1 MTDPFTYRGGALH
14 AEAVPVADIVAA
26 VGTPV
31 WIYSAGAVAGEYRA
45 YRAALAAALPGREI
59 GICFAMKANA
69 SLAVLGL
76 LGRLGAGA
84 DVVSGGE
91 LAIALAAGMP
101 PERVVFSG
109 VAKTA
114 AEIDAALEAGIHQFN
129 VESEPELEAIAAR
142 ATALG
147 RRARVA
153 LRVNPDVD
161 AHTHAKITTGRRQD
175 KFGIDIARA
184 PAVWRRA
191 VSLGG
196 VEPVGLAVHIGSM
209 LTDVAPYRAAFA
221 ALAELVR
228 ALRAE
233 GHSVSRLD
241 LGGGIAIAY
250 RGEAP
255 PSGADYAAVVA
266 ETVGGL
272 GCALLFEPGRRLVG
286 NAGLL
291 ATRIV
296 YVKDGPDGPIVIVD
310 AGMNE
315 LLRPALYDAWHEVL
329 PLREPAAGTPRL
341 PSDVVGPVCE
351 SADTFMRGRPLPPLA
366 PADVIAFA
374 SAGAYGAVMSST
386 YNGRPLAPEVLVAGA
401 RFAVVRPRQT
411 IEDLV
416 ARERVPDWLADAAGQ
431 ETG

>member
-1 MTDPFTYRGGALH
+1 MTEPFTYRGGVLH
-14 AEAVPVADIVAA
+14 AEDVPVADIVAA
-26 VGTPV
+26 AGTPV
-31 WIYSAGAVAGEYRA
+31 WIYSAGAIAGEYRA
-45 YRAALAAALPGREI
+45 YRDALAAALPGRDI

-76 LGRLGAGA
+76 LARLGAGA

-91 LAIALAAGMP
+91 LAIARAAGVA

-142 ATALG
+142 AVAVG

-161 AHTHAKITTGRRQD
+161 AHTHDKISTGRRQD

-184 PAVWRRA
+184 PEVWRRA
-191 VSLGG
+191 ATLDG

-209 LTDVAPYRAAFA
+209 LTDVAPYRDAFT
-221 ALAELVR
+221 ALAGLVR

-233 GHSVSRLD
+233 GHAVSRLD

-250 RGEAP
+250 RGERP
-255 PSGADYAAVVA
+255 PAVADYAAVVA
-266 ETVGGL
+266 ETVGDL

-291 ATRIV
+291 ATRVV
-296 YVKDGPDGPIVIVD
+296 YVKDGPEGPIVIVD

-329 PLREPAAGTPRL
+329 PLHAPPEDAARR

-351 SADTFMRGRPLPPLA
+351 SADTFMRGRSLPPLA

-411 IEDLV
+411 IEDLI

-431 ETG
+431 DGG